1 MVLPHSIDGS
11 DVRLTL
17 MDGAVEEAKAEQSMG
32 DLMYRDENIKEDG

>member
-17 MDGAVEEAKAEQSMG
+17 MDGVFEEAKAEQSMG
-32 DLMYRDENIKEDG
+32 DLMYRHENIKEDG